1 MPADLFIDTIYSED
15 LSDEQD
21 YGGIRIINPFKVGA
35 SAGGGRSQG
44 AVP

>member
-21 YGGIRIINPFKVGA
+21 YGGIRIINPFKV
-35 SAGGGRSQG
+35 
-44 AVP
+44 